1 LAAALAYDEDAIVV
15 VQDEQLGTAQA
26 VQQAKD
32 SLAGFS
38 GDVIVLYGDTP
49 FIQPETLDAML
60 SAGITADVVVLSL
73 QPPIRVVRS
82 FDHGW

>member
-60 SAGITADVVVLSL
+60 SAGYCGRGCTQFAAADPGRTVV
-73 QPPIRVVRS
+73 
-82 FDHGW
+82 